1 MSRQRG
7 RQGARGTLR
16 LIVLALACTALAVA
30 FYGPLAFGLAGLV
43 VLAPVAVLIGF
54 RRRRLT
60 RRGLRR
66 EARAVT
72 RAV

>member
-7 RQGARGTLR
+7 RHGARGTLR
-16 LIVLALACTALAVA
+16 LIVLALACIALAVA
-30 FYGPLAFGLAGLV
+30 FYGPLAWMAGLV
-43 VLAPVAVLIGF
+43 VLAPVAVLIGV

-66 EARAVT
+66 AARAVT

>member
-30 FYGPLAFGLAGLV
+30 FYGPLAWLAGLV
-43 VLAPVAVLIGF
+43 VLTPVAVLIGF